1 MFSMAPTGNSKLP
14 SAMLVVLA
22 VSLIVLLTNTLPT
35 RGKKLMA
42 IRKFRFIPGPP
53 ITTGINN
60 DIMNDNDNKKN
71 TQVLGMSQVPI
82 KVLVCTEALW

>member
-1 MFSMAPTGNSKLP
+1 MAPTGNSKLL

-22 VSLIVLLTNTLPT
+22 VSLIVLLTNTLST

-42 IRKFRFIPGPP
+42 IGKFRFVPGPF
-53 ITTGINN
+53 ITIYD
-60 DIMNDNDNKKN
+60 DIINDNDNKKK
-71 TQVLGMSQVPI
+71 TQVLDMSQVPI